1 MVLELL
7 LSPEGE
13 FYFNSAVVKTPA
25 PLVASLA
32 ACEEP
37 AVTSLELLSNCGP
50 FAFVEQ
56 METLIYLFVLQPT
69 PGLHYAIP

>member
-1 MVLELL
+1 MALELL
-7 LSPEGE
+7 LPPEGE
-13 FYFNSAVVKTPA
+13 FYFNSAVVETPA
-25 PLVASLA
+25 SLVASLA
-32 ACEEP
+32 VCEEP

-50 FAFVEQ
+50 FALVEQ